1 VHIMDFKRLQ
11 ILFTSLTVVIFFL
24 ASCSDNEKSNIKNT
38 YYVEMVNFNHDSLKQ
53 NVSEKIFGK
62 ASFYKGD
69 KVEIVSVNYLTDFPD
84 DIHFY
89 KNAAELGKDIK
100 PETKKIRLE
109 FGGKFTPDSITYSL
123 QKFVYRDK
131 QWKKTSDMGF
141 IKAVNTWMR
150 AKQFAIDQYGKQI
163 VNETVLY
170 TYN

>member
-1 VHIMDFKRLQ
+1 MDFKRSHT
-11 ILFTSLTVVIFFL
+11 LFTALAVVIFFL
-24 ASCSDNEKSNIKNT
+24 VSCSDKEKSNIENT

-53 NVSEKIFGK
+53 NVSDKIFGK

-69 KVEIVSVNYLTDFPD
+69 EVEIVSVNYLTEFPD

-109 FGGKFTPDSITYSL
+109 FGGVFTRDSITFSL
-123 QKFVYRDK
+123 QKFIYRDK

-141 IKAVNTWMR
+141 IKAVNTTIR
-150 AKQFAIDQYGKQI
+150 TKEFAVNQYGKQI
-163 VNETVLY
+163 MNELVLY
-170 TYN
+170 SYN